1 MGEKRI
7 GSYLVTVNLIS
18 LIVAI
23 PMILFFTNSF
33 LIITKAEMIKL
44 SVIVFSIGLILS
56 IIHFFSHFFLVRNI
70 FAGEM
75 GKEEVTKRWLF
86 LIKVPYVS
94 SLHILLN
101 LLFIELVIILFTI
114 TKYSTN
120 LTLLLSV
127 ISTIVVSL
135 FFSFISLLLV
145 DLFSHPLMFE
155 LSRRG
160 FTLENVKKLPFTFSI
175 KQKFSLSFT
184 LIFLSSLLVGMY
196 LGENL
201 VAIIITLISVF
212 SLGSLSV
219 YSVLYRI
226 HLMKENAVDLSE
238 GDADLKMRLPIIAPD
253 EIGNASEA
261 FNRFIKRL
269 DVLIGSVFSLTDA
282 IIKES
287 EAIASASEEM
297 NASIEEISST
307 INEVAHGALEQSTKS
322 NEIYREIEKL
332 SSITTGITS
341 QMKMAV
347 TSARKANEAAS
358 TGMDASLSTLE
369 KMNEIYNSSQI
380 SSVTAKK
387 LEEDSVKTE
396 EILNLINDISEQT
409 NILALNAAI
418 EAARVG
424 EHGRGFAVVA
434 EEIRKLSIE
443 SANSVEKVSQL
454 IDGTREGIKK
464 VVEMIEEEAKRA
476 EAGKTLVDKS
486 EKDFEQI
493 SKTVTLVTTMINQVN
508 ESTAEQNDST
518 KQLVST
524 VEKIASIASDTAES
538 SESVSASVEE
548 QTAST
553 EEMSASIQ
561 SLAQKVKDFVNSL
574 SQFRVSK
581 TSDSFKD
588 IL

>member
-1 MGEKRI
+1 MGKKRI
-7 GSYLVTVNLIS
+7 GWYLVTVNLIS

-33 LIITKAEMIKL
+33 AIITKAEMIKL

-56 IIHFFSHFFLVRNI
+56 IIHFFSHFFLARNI

-114 TKYSTN
+114 AKYSTN

-145 DLFSHPLMFE
+145 DLFSQPLMFE

-175 KQKFSLSFT
+175 KQKLSLSFT

-201 VAIIITLISVF
+201 VAIIITFISVF

-219 YSVLYRI
+219 YTILYRI
-226 HLMKENAVDLSE
+226 HLMKKNAVDLSE
-238 GDADLKMRLPIIAPD
+238 GDADLTMRLPIISPD

-269 DVLIGSVFSLTDA
+269 DVLIGSVFFLTDA

-476 EAGKTLVDKS
+476 ETGKTLVDKS

-518 KQLVST
+518 KQLVTT

-538 SESVSASVEE
+538 SESVSASIEE